1 MNNIEINNYIFLGMV
16 IGAIFQLIDSLS
28 NYLMEKSWK
37 AKDYERIIYNY
48 LNTYDTAD
56 YNEKKII
63 ADVHAKF
70 ERNFKREKAL
80 KEFFLKFK
88 KGNKK

>member
-28 NYLMEKSWK
+28 NYLMEKSRK
-37 AKDYERIIYNY
+37 ERDYERIIYNY

-56 YNEKKII
+56 YNEKKNNSRCTCKIWK
-63 ADVHAKF
+63 KF
-70 ERNFKREKAL
+70 QKRKSI
-80 KEFFLKFK
+80 KRIFPKIQK
-88 KGNKK
+88 RK

>member
-16 IGAIFQLIDSLS
+16 IGAIFQLIDSLGT
-28 NYLMEKSWK
+28 YLMEKSWK
-37 AKDYERIIYNY
+37 TKDYERIIYNY

-56 YNEKKII
+56 YNEKRII

-70 ERNFKREKAL
+70 ERNIKRQKAL
-80 KEFFLKFK
+80 QNFFLKFK

>member
-28 NYLMEKSWK
+28 TYLMEKSWK
-37 AKDYERIIYNY
+37 TKDYERIIYNY

-56 YNEKKII
+56 YNEKRII

-70 ERNFKREKAL
+70 ERNIKRQKAL
-80 KEFFLKFK
+80 QNFFLKFK